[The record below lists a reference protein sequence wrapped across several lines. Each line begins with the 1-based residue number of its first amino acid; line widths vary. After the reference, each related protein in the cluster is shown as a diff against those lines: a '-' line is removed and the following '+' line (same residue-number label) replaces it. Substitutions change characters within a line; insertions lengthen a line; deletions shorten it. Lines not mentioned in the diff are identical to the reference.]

1 LDNATGIAVLLLLA
15 ELLRDYEDE
24 RMIELVAF
32 NGEDY
37 YAAPGERLYV
47 QQNEDFST
55 IALVINIDGAAYRE
69 GDTHFS
75 LYECP
80 EELAGRVRAVLTEH
94 GLAEGPQWYQGDHSI
109 FVMGG
114 RPAVAIT
121 SAALGELMTEITHT
135 PRDTPEIVDTGKIAQ
150 IARALRALL

>member
-1 LDNATGIAVLLLLA
+1 MLLLA
-15 ELLRDYEDE
+15 ELLRDYDGEKA
-24 RMIELVAF
+24 IELVAF

-37 YAAPGERLYV
+37 YAASGERLYV
-47 QQNEDFST
+47 QQNADLST

-80 EELAGRVRAVLTEH
+80 GDLAGQVRTVLTRH

-135 PRDTPEIVDTGKIAQ
+135 ARDTPEIVDTAKIAQ
-150 IARALRALL
+150 IAIALHDLV

>member
-1 LDNATGIAVLLLLA
+1 MAAL
-15 ELLRDYEDE
+15 
-24 RMIELVAF
+24 

-47 QQNEDFST
+47 QQNADLST
-55 IALVINIDGAAYRE
+55 IALVVNIDCAAYRE

-80 EELAGRVRAVLTEH
+80 EDLASRVRAVLTEH
-94 GLAEGPQWYQGDHSI
+94 GLTEGPQWYQGDHSI

-121 SAALGELMTEITHT
+121 SAALDQLMTEITHT
-135 PRDTPEIVDTGKIAQ
+135 ARDTPDIVDPAKVAQ
-150 IARALRALL
+150 IARALQALLT